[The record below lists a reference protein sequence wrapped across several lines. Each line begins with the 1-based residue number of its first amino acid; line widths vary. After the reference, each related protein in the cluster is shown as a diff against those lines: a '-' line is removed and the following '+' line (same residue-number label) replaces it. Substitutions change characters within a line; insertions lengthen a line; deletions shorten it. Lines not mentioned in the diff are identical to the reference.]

1 MSTALDTLANWS
13 AFVVF
18 ALFAPPIM
26 IGILRKT
33 KARLQNRIG
42 ASIFQP
48 IFDLRKFLR
57 KGETISTVTSW
68 VFRNT
73 CVINLAAMIAVAC
86 MVPWVSFKP
95 PTSGADIFFVIYLFA
110 LARFFT
116 VLAALDAGS
125 AFSGF
130 GASREVTLALLIEPA
145 IILSFA
151 SLGCVAHTSDL
162 NQIFSFSD
170 QLIQNRNSLWT
181 LAGTGLFIA
190 SLVELSRMPVDD
202 PTTHLELTMVHEA
215 MFLEYSGPNFAIAE
229 YTHYL
234 KLCVMFG
241 ISGQCFLHAIPYF
254 WGAGPVIQAAG
265 SIAVLL
271 MAIGTIAFIE
281 STSVKLRWTKLPEFI
296 AYSVAVSLLCVFIA
310 IIRG

>member
-1 MSTALDTLANWS
+1 MILHLQALLHWLVFL
-13 AFVVF
+13 AFV
-18 ALFAPPIM
+18 LIAPPLT
-26 IGILRKT
+26 IGIIRKT
-33 KARLQNRIG
+33 KARMQNRIG
-42 ASIFQP
+42 APIFQP
-48 IFDLRKFLR
+48 LLDLQKFLK

-73 CVINLAAMIAVAC
+73 SVVSLIAIFAVAC
-86 MVPWVSFKP
+86 LVPWVSFKP
-95 PTSGADIFFVIYLFA
+95 AASGADIFYVIYLLA

-125 AFSGF
+125 VFGGF
-130 GASREVTLALLIEPA
+130 GASREVTLALLVEPA
-145 IILSFA
+145 IVLCFA

-162 NQIFSFSD
+162 NQIFAFSEPLTRS
-170 QLIQNRNSLWT
+170 QSSLWT
-181 LAGTGLFIA
+181 VAGTGLFIA

-215 MFLEYSGPNFAIAE
+215 MFLEYSGRNFAIAE

-241 ISGQCFLHAIPYF
+241 VAGQCFMHAIPFF
-254 WGAGPVIQAAG
+254 WNAGPALQALG
-265 SIAVLL
+265 SIAALL
-271 MAIGTIAFIE
+271 ISIVTVALIE
-281 STSVKLRWTKLPEFI
+281 STVVKLRWTKLPEFI
-296 AYSVAVSLLCVFIA
+296 SYSVIMSLLCVFIA